1 MKKTTT
7 RRIHIHSVILT
18 LFIMGFIS
26 LGSMNVLAWDNCPFG
41 ETDEP
46 YPGSCGRYIDTDKDN
61 ICDLSQPSPAERSNI
76 IEEKTD
82 SLQEAQTNVAIITN
96 TNTAGINY
104 YFIPI
109 AFILFV
115 FYLITLQLSK
125 KKKMKNVQHKK
136 LWNML
141 LLSTFLVSGIF
152 GIILA
157 ILISYGIRLS
167 FYADL
172 LFWHVEFGIAMAMIS
187 IFHIAWHWKYYRKII
202 MKSS

>member
-1 MKKTTT
+1 MKKTKN
-7 RRIHIHSVILT
+7 RKIHIHSVILT
-18 LFIMGFIS
+18 LLIMSFIS
-26 LGSMNVLAWDNCPFG
+26 ISSINVLAWDNCPFG

>member
-172 LFWHVEFGIAMAMIS
+172 LFWHVEFGIAMAIIS

>member
-1 MKKTTT
+1 MRKTTT
-7 RRIHIHSVILT
+7 RRIHTHSVIIT
-18 LFIMGFIS
+18 FFIMSFIS

>member
-1 MKKTTT
+1 MKKTKN
-7 RRIHIHSVILT
+7 RKIHIHSVILT
-18 LFIMGFIS
+18 LLIMSFIS
-26 LGSMNVLAWDNCPFG
+26 ISSINVLAWDNCPFG

-61 ICDLSQPSPAERSNI
+61 ICDLSQPSPSERSNI

-82 SLQEAQTNVAIITN
+82 SIQEAQTNVAIITN